1 MNQQIIEIKSADILK
16 QVSRFKGN
24 MPVWCRYFVPA
35 WKKDMN

>member
-16 QVSRFKGN
+16 QVSRFK